1 MTADTVADL
10 HLHLEHVPDP
20 RGRRGARY
28 PAAALLATAAAAVLA
43 GAKSLLAIGEW
54 AADAPQHVLARL
66 GYRPDPLTGIIR
78 PPHGAT
84 LRRLLVRADGDA
96 LDTAI
101 GRYLLTRQPP
111 GPAPQPRPTARRAIA
126 VDGKT
131 LRGSRTPDRPAIA
144 LLAAMDHTGSVLA
157 QRQVADKSNEIPA
170 FRPLLDTLDLEQ
182 AVITADALH
191 TQHGHGAYL
200 RERGAHY
207 LAVVKKNHPG
217 LHQRISR
224 LPWQD
229 IALDHYDR
237 TRAHHRDEI
246 RRLKTARFDHIDYP
260 GARQALQVVRWRRE
274 KTKSKLTIER
284 VYLITSL
291 EPGQADG
298 AQLAAWIRGHWASR
312 TSCTTSA
319 TAPTARTTP
328 RSAPG
333 NCPGPWP
340 ASATSPSA
348 YTARTAT
355 PTSPPP
361 SATPAATTTGPYP
374 PSDSPDEPGQNAI
387 TQCPWSG

>member
-1 MTADTVADL
+1 M
-10 HLHLEHVPDP
+10 PDP

-28 PAAALLATAAAAVLA
+28 PAVALLATAAAAVLA

-54 AADAPQHVLARL
+54 AADAPQQVLAGL
-66 GYRPDPLTGIIR
+66 GYRPDPLTGVIR

-84 LRRLLVRADGDA
+84 LRRLLARADGDA
-96 LDTAI
+96 LDSAI
-101 GRYLLTRQPP
+101 GQYLQHRRTPP
-111 GPAPQPRPTARRAIA
+111 GPAAGDRSAVRRVIA

-170 FRPLLDTLDLEQ
+170 FRPLLDTLDLDG

-191 TQHGHGAYL
+191 TQHDHGVYL

-224 LPWQD
+224 LPWRD
-229 IALDHYDR
+229 ITLDHYDP

-246 RRLKTARFDHIDYP
+246 RRLKTAAFDHIYYP

-274 KTKSKLTIER
+274 KTKGKLTIER

-298 AQLAAWIRGHWASR
+298 AQLATWIRGHWGIENLLHHVRDRTYREDDSKIRTGHLPRTMASLR
-312 TSCTTSA
+312 NLAIGIHRQDGHTNIAAALRHTGRDYHRPLSA
-319 TAPTARTTP
+319 LGLT
-328 RSAPG
+328 
-333 NCPGPWP
+333 
-340 ASATSPSA
+340 
-348 YTARTAT
+348 
-355 PTSPPP
+355 
-361 SATPAATTTGPYP
+361 
-374 PSDSPDEPGQNAI
+374 
-387 TQCPWSG
+387 